1 MKHAR
6 TACDQEPPRHTVR
19 FNLEHVE
26 SIKTY
31 QTMVRIGFT
40 PIQLRGEQTQPLEK
54 HRYYLNCCRVI
65 TEETE
70 VASEEAPEKNSGAPL
85 SWTWSS
91 AARGWGW
98 VGAPLRSEK
107 MVRTLLEAT
116 PAVRSR
122 DNGANKSTFF
132 CLLGYGDI

>member
-1 MKHAR
+1 VKHAR
-6 TACDQEPPRHTVR
+6 TACDQENPRHTVR

-54 HRYYLNCCRVI
+54 HRYYLDCCRVI
-65 TEETE
+65 TEETD

-98 VGAPLRSEK
+98 SASSVGE
-107 MVRTLLEAT
+107 
-116 PAVRSR
+116 
-122 DNGANKSTFF
+122 DGAHPT
-132 CLLGYGDI
+132 